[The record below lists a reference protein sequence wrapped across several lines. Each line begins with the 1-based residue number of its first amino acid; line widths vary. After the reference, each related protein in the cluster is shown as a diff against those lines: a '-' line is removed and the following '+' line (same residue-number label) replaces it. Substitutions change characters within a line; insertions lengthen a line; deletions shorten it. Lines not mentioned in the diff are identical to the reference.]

1 MFFVGER
8 KTSGRLLQNSM
19 MKEPIILSG
28 KVVHGKALGRT
39 VGMPTANLCIEDG
52 TIPEDGVYA
61 TRISV
66 QGKTYTS
73 VTNIGRRP
81 TVDDESYITVE
92 TFIIDFNE
100 DIYGQFVELEVY
112 KFLRPIQKF
121 SSLEEVQKQVNK
133 DIEEAKTY
141 FLLC

>member
-1 MFFVGER
+1 
-8 KTSGRLLQNSM
+8 

-28 KVVHGKALGRT
+28 RVVHGKALGRT

-61 TRISV
+61 TRITV

-121 SSLEEVQKQVNK
+121 SSLEEVQKQVKK
-133 DIEEAKTY
+133 DIEEAKQ
-141 FLLC
+141 

>member
-1 MFFVGER
+1 
-8 KTSGRLLQNSM
+8 

-39 VGMPTANLCIEDG
+39 VGMPTANLCITEE

-61 TRISV
+61 TRILV
-66 QGKTYTS
+66 GGKSYIS

-81 TVDDESYITVE
+81 TVDDESHITVE
-92 TFIIDFNE
+92 TYIIDFNMQ
-100 DIYGQFVELEVY
+100 IYGEHAVLEVH

-121 SSLEEVQKQVNK
+121 DSLEEVKKQVQK
-133 DIEEAKTY
+133 DVESVKIYFEEM
-141 FLLC
+141 

>member
-1 MFFVGER
+1 MFFEEER
-8 KTSGRLLQNSM
+8 KTSARLLQNNT

>member
-1 MFFVGER
+1 
-8 KTSGRLLQNSM
+8 M

>member
-1 MFFVGER
+1 MFFVEER
-8 KTSGRLLQNSM
+8 KTSGRLLQNST

-39 VGMPTANLCIEDG
+39 VGMPTANLCIEKG
-52 TIPEDGVYA
+52 TIPADGVYA
-61 TRISV
+61 TRIRIGDGV
-66 QGKTYTS
+66 YTS

-92 TFIIDFNE
+92 TFIIDFNKE
-100 DIYGQFVELEVY
+100 IYGEQAILEVH

-121 SSLEEVQKQVNK
+121 ESLQAVQEQVQKDV
-133 DIEEAKTY
+133 KTVKIY
-141 FLLC
+141 FQEK